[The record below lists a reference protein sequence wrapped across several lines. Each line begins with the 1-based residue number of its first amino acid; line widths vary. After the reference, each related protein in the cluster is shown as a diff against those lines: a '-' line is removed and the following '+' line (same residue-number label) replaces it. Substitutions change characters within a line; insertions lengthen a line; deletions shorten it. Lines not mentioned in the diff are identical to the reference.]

1 MKQSLPV
8 LLALAAAAGVFGLLA
23 TAPSYAERPHVYAL
37 KEARIVVAP
46 GKIIPKGN
54 VIIRDGLIEAA
65 GAGASIPGDAVEID
79 ASGKT
84 VYAGL
89 IDAHTTIGLRRAA
102 ATQTTGGGRGAGQIA
117 ALLAAQQPREAT
129 PGANHPI
136 ARIHPEMNAR
146 DLIVP
151 FEETAAAP
159 ASGGGGR
166 GGAGAAAPAA
176 TAAAAGTDAE
186 RYRNVGFTTVLVE
199 PDNGIIRGES
209 AVIELRDSAPV
220 TALMVKDHVAQHIS
234 IAAGGGFGGGGG
246 YPGSLMGV
254 ITSVR
259 QALLDTQRYQTWKQR
274 YAANPAGMK
283 RPEYSPSFEALGP
296 VVAGQHMV
304 IFDTEAAED
313 ILAADRI
320 AREFNLKAVM
330 GADSNTYEL
339 LDRVKATGRT
349 LILSASMPDRP
360 QVDDPDDAFETDTR
374 DLQRF
379 VNAPVTAKRLADARI
394 PFVLSSRG
402 IRNPSDFPRNIRRI
416 IEAGLPADTA
426 LAKLTTEPAELLGL
440 SGQLGTVE
448 AGKVANL
455 IVTDGDLFGER
466 TRVVRVFVDGYEYMG
481 APPPAAAPARGGPG
495 GNRPPSGDPEP
506 VNQPQGGAR

>member
-1 MKQSLPV
+1 MKQGLPV
-8 LLALAAAAGVFGLLA
+8 FLALAASVALLYLLA
-23 TAPSYAERPHVYAL
+23 TSPSYAERPHVYGL
-37 KEARIVVAP
+37 KDARIVVAP
-46 GKIIPKGN
+46 GRIIAKGN

-65 GAGASIPGDAVEID
+65 GPGAAIPADAVEIE

-102 ATQTTGGGRGAGQIA
+102 ATQPAGGGRGAGQIA
-117 ALLAAQQPREAT
+117 ALLASQQPREAA

-151 FEETAAAP
+151 FEQAPAAP
-159 ASGGGGR
+159 AAGGGR
-166 GGAGAAAPAA
+166 GGAAAA
-176 TAAAAGTDAE
+176 TAAATAPAGTEAE

-199 PDNGIIRGES
+199 PDNGIFRGES
-209 AVIELRDSAPV
+209 AVIDLRDSAPV
-220 TALMVKDHVAQHIS
+220 TALIVRDHAAQHIS

-254 ITSVR
+254 IASVR
-259 QALLDTQRYQTWKQR
+259 QALLDAQRYQTWKQR
-274 YAANPAGMK
+274 YTANPAGMR
-283 RPEYSPSFEALGP
+283 RPEYSPSFEALEP
-296 VVAGQHMV
+296 VIAGQHLV

-339 LDRVKATGRT
+339 LDRVKSTGRT

-360 QVDDPDDAFETDTR
+360 RVDDPDDAYETDTR
-374 DLQRF
+374 DLRRF
-379 VNAPVTAKRLADARI
+379 VNAASTAKQLLDAKI

-402 IRNPSDFPRNIRRI
+402 IRNPADFPRNIRRMI
-416 IEAGLPADTA
+416 DAGLPADTA

-440 SGQLGTVE
+440 SREYGTVE

-455 IVTDGDLFGER
+455 IVTDGDLFGDR
-466 TRVVRVFVDGYEYMG
+466 TRVVQVFVDGYEFPG
-481 APPPAAAPARGGPG
+481 APPPARGGAG
-495 GNRPPSGDPEP
+495 GGSRPPSGDPGIE
-506 VNQPQGGAR
+506 NKPQGGAR